1 MGEPDILDAV
11 VVGGGPAGLTA
22 AIYLARFRRRFVLL
36 HDGSSR
42 ASWIPLSRNHPGFP
56 DGISGVDLLD
66 RMRRQA
72 QAFDAPIE
80 QARVEAVTSQGDH
93 FKVAVEDGRDLLA
106 RNVLIATGV
115 VDLGPPLP
123 EIEAAV
129 RRALI
134 RICPICDGYEV
145 SGKPVGVLGRD
156 ALGAREALFLRGYSD
171 AVSLIHTGPP
181 EALPPEERQTLAAA
195 GVELIEA
202 PPDSL
207 RLEGDHVLCGPRR
220 FDALYLAYGVS
231 PRCELARGAGARA
244 AKDGRLIV
252 DDHQMTTAPGLYAAG
267 DLVRGLNQISTAEGE
282 AAIAATAIHNRL
294 REREPPGQGA
304 R

>member
-11 VVGGGPAGLTA
+11 IVGGGPAGLTA
-22 AIYLARFRRRFVLL
+22 AIYLARFRRRFLLL

-56 DGISGVDLLD
+56 DGVSGVDLLD

-72 QAFDAPIE
+72 LAFDARIE
-80 QARVEAVTSQGDH
+80 EAHVEAVTPQGGH
-93 FKVAVEDGRDLLA
+93 FKLALEGRELWA

-115 VDLGPPLP
+115 VDLAPDLP

-134 RICPICDGYEV
+134 RICPICDGFEV
-145 SGKPVGVLGRD
+145 SGKAVAVLGRD
-156 ALGAREALFLRGYSD
+156 PLGAREALFLRGYSD
-171 AVSLIHTGPP
+171 DLTLIHTGPP
-181 EALPPEERQTLAAA
+181 GALPARDRASLEAA
-195 GVELIEA
+195 GVALIEA
-202 PPDSL
+202 PAETL
-207 RLEGDHVLCGPRR
+207 RLESDYAECGGRR
-220 FDALYLAYGVS
+220 FDAVYLAYGVS

-244 AKDGRLIV
+244 AEDGRLIV
-252 DDHQMTTAPGLYAAG
+252 DERQMTTTPGLYAAG

-294 REREPPGQGA
+294 REE
-304 R
+304 